1 MGIVKRAEVK
11 KKMKKMKEKEKKE
24 KKEKDKKE
32 EEWYP
37 DKGNRLWRIP
47 LQKVKVN
54 SMMSKILKLTQ
65 SKKRKHIVEDSS
77 SEQEIESYDV
87 MKEAGLPSTEA
98 HYDSSEIMPEVN
110 LESKND
116 PMFQTQTD
124 QSSVVWQDSI
134 DPDNMT
140 YETIAASPMQIEPSP
155 PKSLRKKIS
164 EETIKGNLPREAI
177 AALMMIANTASYEGR
192 PGSEKGK
199 SPETPILIEELED
212 LVEQITNTGVAATL
226 NFAEDKIPPIEK
238 QPADQFF
245 EKFETPAR
253 RTKLSADLKEK

>member
-1 MGIVKRAEVK
+1 MSEAKKGIVQELGFGGLMHIPPMNVPHKLLKDLANSFNL
-11 KKMKKMKEKEKKE
+11 EKNKL
-24 KKEKDKKE
+24 
-32 EEWYP
+32 
-37 DKGNRLWRIP
+37 GNKAR
-47 LQKVKVN
+47 
-54 SMMSKILKLTQ
+54 TQ

-124 QSSVVWQDSI
+124 QSSVNKPTDSI
-134 DPDNMT
+134 VLIQVCMPLSQ
-140 YETIAASPMQIEPSP
+140 TIAASPMQIEPSP

-164 EETIKGNLPREAI
+164 EETIKGLGFTDLSQEET
-177 AALMMIANTASYEGR
+177 LTQEGR